1 MASTA
6 ARSNLDIVQEMYSA
20 FNDGDVET
28 VLGHMDPDV
37 EWIEPEGSRYAG
49 THRGPE
55 AVTKNVFA
63 SVTEDIEAFA
73 ALPKRFIDGGDTIVV
88 LGTDRGTVRSSGES
102 VEIPFAH
109 VCDFRDE
116 QLIKFVDYTDTVAWQ
131 QAVGA

>member
-6 ARSNLDIVQEMYSA
+6 ARSNLEVVQEMYSA

-49 THRGPE
+49 THHGPE
-55 AVTKNVFA
+55 AVTENVFA
-63 SVTEDIEAFA
+63 PVMEDMETFA
-73 ALPKRFIDGGDTIVV
+73 ADPERFIDGGDTIVV

-102 VEIPFAH
+102 FETPFAH
-109 VCDFRDE
+109 VCDFRDG

-131 QAVGA
+131 QAIER